1 MALSALLS
9 AGLDKV
15 NEFIHTAEPITAFLG
30 YRVVELS
37 EGRACAEFDM
47 SPNAQRIGGVLH
59 GGVIVAVLDETM
71 GFAALTVNDGVDQV
85 TVELKVNFLEP
96 GVEGPFKVC
105 GQVVRSGRRIVVVEG
120 EVRDARGRLVAKAL
134 GTWYSLPRQVGD
146 NVYISA
152 ES

>member
-1 MALSALLS
+1 M
-9 AGLDKV
+9 
-15 NEFIHTAEPITAFLG
+15 
-30 YRVVELS
+30 ELS

-47 SPNAQRIGGVLH
+47 SPNVQRVGGVLH
-59 GGVIVAVLDETM
+59 GGVIMAVLDETM

-105 GQVVRSGRRIVVVEG
+105 GQVVRKGRRVAAVEG
-120 EVRDARGRLVAKAL
+120 EVRDGGGRLVAKAL
-134 GTWYSLPRQVGD
+134 GTWYYLSRQAGE
-146 NVYISA
+146 NVYISS